1 MDRCLYGESV
11 RPVKVSLPSPAGR
24 EGCFETS
31 VYFAG
36 LLLSLGF
43 QVVTSVSVV
52 ALGGEVCL
60 GVGRC
65 GDGVDQTSPW
75 CRLCLVD
82 LSLPQGWSLLL

>member
-1 MDRCLYGESV
+1 MGRCLYGESV

-43 QVVTSVSVV
+43 QVVTSVSVCSV
-52 ALGGEVCL
+52 
-60 GVGRC
+60 GVGC
-65 GDGVDQTSPW
+65 SWGLAGFGVGVDQTPPW
-75 CRLCLVD
+75 ARVD
-82 LSLPQGWSLLL
+82 PW